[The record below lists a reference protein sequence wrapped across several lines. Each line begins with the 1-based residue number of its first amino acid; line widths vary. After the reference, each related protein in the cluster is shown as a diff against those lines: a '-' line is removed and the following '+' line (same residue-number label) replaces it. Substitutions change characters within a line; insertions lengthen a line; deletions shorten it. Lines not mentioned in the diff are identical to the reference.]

1 MVHLYAVQNRHIS
14 DSNTQIDWVKG
25 IKTYV
30 MKTFSNK
37 KRDGVAT
44 LISKKKKNNTGWLLR

>member
-44 LISKKKKNNTGWLLR
+44 LISKKKKTTLVDF